1 MPRRPTDLKKLKC
14 VHPCPNS
21 GRESFPQGVALKG
34 EEYLCEVVEF
44 VSGSRVTYPVCF
56 INDLPW
62 IGSSDLEI
70 GWPMSN
76 FE

>member
-14 VHPCPNS
+14 VYRTPNS
-21 GRESFPQGVALKG
+21 GPDSFPKG
-34 EEYLCEVVEF
+34 AVSKGNEYFCEVVEF
-44 VSGSRVTYPVCF
+44 VSGSHITYPVCF

-62 IGSSDLEI
+62 IGSSGLEI
-70 GWPMSN
+70 GWPLGN